1 MKNTEEATRALAL
14 IEIATE
20 ALDRAYYPDDECEE
34 VRSDALGMARQL
46 ARIIRKREDANQTAR
61 KAKRKPK
68 KPRGHIAPHQE
79 DEAPCG
85 ETVSYKEH
93 WWTAFG
99 DDEESL
105 LGMIAVSNLGVC
117 KKCLKIIKKKVGK

>member
-61 KAKRKPK
+61 KA
-68 KPRGHIAPHQE
+68 IAE
-79 DEAPCG
+79 CRE
-85 ETVSYKEH
+85 VS
-93 WWTAFG
+93 G
-99 DDEESL
+99 L
-105 LGMIAVSNLGVC
+105 
-117 KKCLKIIKKKVGK
+117 